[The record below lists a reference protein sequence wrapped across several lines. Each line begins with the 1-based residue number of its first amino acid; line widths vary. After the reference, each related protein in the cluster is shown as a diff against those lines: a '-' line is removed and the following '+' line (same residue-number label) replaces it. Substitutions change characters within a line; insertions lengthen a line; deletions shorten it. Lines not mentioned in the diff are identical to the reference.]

1 MKAILKPHEEERI
14 LEGHP
19 WIFRNEVESIIGEI
33 KGGGIVDVY
42 SSRDVFIG
50 RGYLNFASKILI
62 RILTYQIDEIIDE
75 AFFERRITSA
85 INMRRDI
92 RGNNSCRL
100 IFSEA
105 DYLPGL
111 IVDHYAGYIVIE
123 ISTLGMDLWRNT
135 IVKVIKKILN
145 PKGIYERSD
154 NASRKKEGL
163 EPVLGF
169 IGEPFDT
176 NIIIEENGFK
186 MHVDLANGQ
195 KTGYF
200 LDQTE
205 NRANLKNY
213 VKNKKVLD
221 CFSHTG
227 AFGIHAAGYGASDV
241 TSVEISHLAIE
252 KIKENISLNN
262 FNNIEVIEDDAFHYL
277 DEAYNSGERFDVV
290 ILDPPAFTKNKDTVK
305 QAYLGYQKINT
316 LGLKMLNP
324 GGYLITFSCS
334 GNMTADLFL
343 EMLKNASKKAKKQVQ
358 LIEYRMQTKD
368 HPMLLANMDTLYL
381 KCAVI
386 RVCE

>member
-1 MKAILKPHEEERI
+1 MKAILKPHEEIRI

-19 WIFRNEVESIIGEI
+19 WIFRNEVSEIIGNI
-33 KGGGIVDVY
+33 KAGGIVEVY
-42 SSRDVFIG
+42 NNKNNFIG
-50 RGYLNFASKILI
+50 RGYLNIASKILI
-62 RILTYQIDEIIDE
+62 RILTYKEDEVIDE
-75 AFFERRITSA
+75 AFFERRIKTA
-85 INMRRDI
+85 INMREDVRK
-92 RGNNSCRL
+92 NTSCRL

-111 IVDHYAGYIVIE
+111 IVDRYGEYVVIE
-123 ISTLGMDLWRNT
+123 ISTLGMDVWRDT
-135 IVKVIKKILN
+135 IVKVIKKLLT

-154 NASRKKEGL
+154 NSSRKKEGL

-169 IGEPFDT
+169 IGEEFDT

-205 NRANLKNY
+205 NRANVKNY
-213 VKNKKVLD
+213 VKDKKVLD

-227 AFGIHAAGYGASDV
+227 AFSIHSAGYGAKDV
-241 TSVEISHLAIE
+241 TAVEISHLAVKTIR
-252 KIKENISLNN
+252 ENIALND
-262 FNNIEVIEDDAFHYL
+262 FDNIKVVEDDVFHFL
-277 DEAYNSGERFDVV
+277 DEAYKKDEKYDVI
-290 ILDPPAFTKNKDTVK
+290 ILDPPAFTKNKDTIK

-316 LGLKMLNP
+316 LGLKLLNP

-343 EMLKNASKKAKKQVQ
+343 EMLKNASIKAKKSVQ

-381 KCAVI
+381 KCAVV
-386 RVCE
+386 RVCD

>member
-1 MKAILKPHEEERI
+1 MKAVLKPHEEMRI

-19 WIFRNEVESIIGEI
+19 WIFRNEVASITGDV

-42 SSRDVFIG
+42 SNSEMFVG

-62 RILTYQIDEIIDE
+62 RILTYKVDEVIDEV
-75 AFFERRITSA
+75 FFERRITSA
-85 INMRRDI
+85 IKLRNDV
-92 RGNNSCRL
+92 RGNVSCRL

-111 IVDHYAGYIVIE
+111 IVDRYGDYLVIE
-123 ISTLGMDLWRNT
+123 ISTLGMDLWRDT
-135 IVKVIKKILN
+135 IVKILRKILN

-154 NASRKKEGL
+154 NSSRRKEGL
-163 EPVLGF
+163 EPKLGF
-169 IGEPFDT
+169 VGDEFDT
-176 NIIIEENGFK
+176 NIVIVENGFK
-186 MHVDLANGQ
+186 MYVDLANGQ

-213 VKNKKVLD
+213 VSGKKVLD

-227 AFGIHAAGYGASDV
+227 AFGIHAAGYGASAV
-241 TSVEISHLAIE
+241 TSVEISHLAFQ
-252 KIKENISLNN
+252 KIKENIVLNG
-262 FNNIEVIEDDAFHYL
+262 FDNIKVIEDDAFHYL
-277 DEAYNSGERFDVV
+277 EEAYSNKERFDVI

-343 EMLKNASKKAKKQVQ
+343 EMLKNASAKAKKQVQ
-358 LIEYRMQTKD
+358 LIEYRIQTKD

>member
-1 MKAILKPHEEERI
+1 MKAVLKPHEEMRI

-19 WIFRNEVESIIGEI
+19 WIFRNEVASITGDV
-33 KGGGIVDVY
+33 KGGGIVGVY
-42 SSRDVFIG
+42 SNSEMFVG

-62 RILTYQIDEIIDE
+62 RILTYKVDEVIDE

-85 INMRRDI
+85 IKLRNDV
-92 RGNNSCRL
+92 RGNASCRL

-111 IVDHYAGYIVIE
+111 IVDRYGDYLVIE
-123 ISTLGMDLWRNT
+123 ISTLGMDCWRDT
-135 IVKVIKKILN
+135 IVKILRKILN

-154 NASRKKEGL
+154 NSSRKKEGL
-163 EPVLGF
+163 EPKLGF
-169 IGEPFDT
+169 VGDEFDT
-176 NIIIEENGFK
+176 NIVIVENGFK
-186 MHVDLANGQ
+186 MYVDLANGQ

-213 VKNKKVLD
+213 VSGKKVLD

-227 AFGIHAAGYGASDV
+227 AFGIHAAGYGARAV
-241 TSVEISHLAIE
+241 TSVEISHLAVQ
-252 KIKENISLNN
+252 KIKENIVLNG
-262 FNNIEVIEDDAFHYL
+262 FDNIKVIEDDAFHYL
-277 DEAYNSGERFDVV
+277 EEAYSNKERFDVI

-343 EMLKNASKKAKKQVQ
+343 EMLKNASVKAKKQVQ
-358 LIEYRMQTKD
+358 LIEYRIQTKD

>member
-1 MKAILKPHEEERI
+1 MKAILKPHEETRI

-19 WIFRNEVESIIGEI
+19 WIFRNEVADIIGEI

-42 SSRDVFIG
+42 SSRDEFIG

-62 RILTYQIDEIIDE
+62 RILTYNIDEVIDE
-75 AFFERRITSA
+75 SFFERRITSA
-85 INMRRDI
+85 INMRKDI

-111 IVDHYAGYIVIE
+111 IVDKYGDYIVIE
-123 ISTLGMDLWRNT
+123 ISTLGMDLWREV
-135 IVKVIKKILN
+135 IVKVIRKLLN
-145 PKGIYERSD
+145 PLGIYERSD

-169 IGEPFDT
+169 IGEEFDT
-176 NIIIEENGFK
+176 NIVIVENGFK
-186 MHVDLANGQ
+186 MNVDLANGQ

-205 NRANLKNY
+205 NRANIKNY
-213 VKNKKVLD
+213 VVGKKVLD

-227 AFGIHAAGYGASDV
+227 AFGIHASGYGARDV
-241 TSVEISHLAIE
+241 VSVEISHLAVE
-252 KIKENISLNN
+252 KIKENIALNG
-262 FNNIEVIEDDAFHYL
+262 FNNIKVIEDDAFHYL

-290 ILDPPAFTKNKDTVK
+290 ILDPPAFTKAKDTIK

-343 EMLKNASKKAKKQVQ
+343 EMLKNASRKAKKQVQ

>member
-19 WIFRNEVESIIGEI
+19 WIFRNEVESITGEI

>member
-1 MKAILKPHEEERI
+1 MKAILKPHEEIRI

-19 WIFRNEVESIIGEI
+19 WIFRNEVAEILGEI
-33 KGGGIVDVY
+33 KAGGIVDVY
-42 SSRDVFIG
+42 NSKNIFIG
-50 RGYLNFASKILI
+50 RGYLNLASKILI
-62 RILTYQIDEIIDE
+62 RILTYKENESINE
-75 AFFERRITSA
+75 AFFEKRIASA
-85 INMRRDI
+85 INLRDDI
-92 RGNNSCRL
+92 RGVSSCRL

-111 IVDHYAGYIVIE
+111 IVDRYGDYVVIE
-123 ISTLGMDLWRNT
+123 ISTLGMDVWRDT
-135 IVKVIKKILN
+135 IVKVIKRLLN

-154 NASRKKEGL
+154 NSSRKKEGL

-169 IGEPFDT
+169 VGKEFDT

-186 MHVDLANGQ
+186 MCVDLANGQ

-213 VKNKKVLD
+213 VKGKKVLD

-227 AFGIHAAGYGASDV
+227 AFGIHAAGYGAREV
-241 TSVEISHLAIE
+241 TSVEISHLATE
-252 KIKENISLNN
+252 KIKENIVLNG
-262 FNNIEVIEDDAFHYL
+262 FSNIKVVEDDVFHFL
-277 DEAYNSGERFDVV
+277 DEAYQNNEKYDVI
-290 ILDPPAFTKNKDTVK
+290 ILDPPAFTKNKDTIK
-305 QAYLGYQKINT
+305 QAYMGYQKINT
-316 LGLKMLNP
+316 LGLKLLNP

-343 EMLKNASKKAKKQVQ
+343 EMLKNASLKAKKQVQ
-358 LIEYRMQTKD
+358 LIEYRIQTKD

-381 KCAVI
+381 KCAVV

>member
-1 MKAILKPHEEERI
+1 MKAILKPHEEMRI

-19 WIFRNEVESIIGEI
+19 WIFRNEVASIEGEI

-62 RILTYQIDEIIDE
+62 RILTYNIDEVIDE
-75 AFFERRITSA
+75 AFFEKRITSA
-85 INMRRDI
+85 INLRNDI

-111 IVDHYAGYIVIE
+111 IVDRYGDYIVIE
-123 ISTLGMDLWRNT
+123 ISTLGMDLWRDT
-135 IVKVIKKILN
+135 IVKVLRKLLKPL
-145 PKGIYERSD
+145 GIYERSD
-154 NASRKKEGL
+154 NASRQKEGL

-169 IGEPFDT
+169 IGEEFDT
-176 NIIIEENGFK
+176 NIVIEENGFK
-186 MHVDLANGQ
+186 MNVDLANGQ

-205 NRANLKNY
+205 NRANIKNY
-213 VKNKKVLD
+213 VKDKKVLD

-227 AFGIHAAGYGASDV
+227 AFGIHASGYGAKEV
-241 TSVEISHLAIE
+241 TSVEISHLAVE
-252 KIKENISLNN
+252 KIKENITLNG
-262 FNNIEVIEDDAFHYL
+262 FNNIKVVEDDAFHYL
-277 DEAYNSGERFDVV
+277 EEAYNNGERFDVV
-290 ILDPPAFTKNKDTVK
+290 ILDPPAFTKAKDTVK

-343 EMLKNASKKAKKQVQ
+343 EMLKNVSRKAKKQVH

-368 HPMLLANMDTLYL
+368 HPMLLANMETLYL
-381 KCAVI
+381 KCAVL

>member
-123 ISTLGMDLWRNT
+123 ISTLGMDLWRTT

>member
-1 MKAILKPHEEERI
+1 MKAILKPHEETRI

-19 WIFRNEVESIIGEI
+19 WIFRNEVASFEGEI
-33 KGGGIVDVY
+33 ISGGIVDVY
-42 SSRDVFIG
+42 SSRDIFIG

-62 RILTYQIDEIIDE
+62 RVLTYDIDEVIDE

-85 INMRRDI
+85 INMRKDI

-111 IVDHYAGYIVIE
+111 IVDRYGDYVVIE
-123 ISTLGMDLWRNT
+123 ISTLGMDLWREV
-135 IVKVIKKILN
+135 IVKVIRKLLN
-145 PKGIYERSD
+145 PLGIYERSD
-154 NASRKKEGL
+154 NSSRKKEGL

-169 IGEPFDT
+169 VGEKFDT
-176 NIIIEENGFK
+176 NIVIEENGFK
-186 MHVDLANGQ
+186 MNVDLANGQ

-205 NRANLKNY
+205 NRANIKNY
-213 VKNKKVLD
+213 VAGKKVLD

-227 AFGIHAAGYGASDV
+227 AFGIHAAGFGAREV
-241 TSVEISHLAIE
+241 TSVEISHLAVE
-252 KIKENISLNN
+252 KIKENIALNG
-262 FNNIEVIEDDAFHYL
+262 FNNIKVIEDDAFNYL
-277 DEAYNSGERFDVV
+277 DEAYNSGDRFDVV
-290 ILDPPAFTKNKDTVK
+290 ILDPPAFTKAKDTVK

-343 EMLKNASKKAKKQVQ
+343 EMLKNASRKAKKQVQ

-368 HPMLLANMDTLYL
+368 HPMLLANMETLYL

>member
-1 MKAILKPHEEERI
+1 MKAILKPHEEVRI

-19 WIFRNEVESIIGEI
+19 WIFRNEVASIDGDI

-62 RILTYQIDEIIDE
+62 RILTYDIDEVIDE
-75 AFFERRITSA
+75 AFFEKRISSA
-85 INMRRDI
+85 LNLRKDI
-92 RGNNSCRL
+92 RGNNSSRL

-111 IVDHYAGYIVIE
+111 IVDRYGDYIVIE
-123 ISTLGMDLWRNT
+123 ISTLGMDVWRDT
-135 IVKVIKKILN
+135 IVKVLKKNLN
-145 PKGIYERSD
+145 PLGIYERSD
-154 NASRKKEGL
+154 NASRQKEGL

-169 IGEPFDT
+169 IGEAFDT

-205 NRANLKNY
+205 NRANIKNY
-213 VKNKKVLD
+213 VSGKKVLD

-227 AFGIHAAGYGASDV
+227 AFGIHASGYGARDV
-241 TSVEISHLAIE
+241 TSVEISHLAVE
-252 KIKENISLNN
+252 KIKENIALNG
-262 FNNIEVIEDDAFHYL
+262 FDNIKVVEDDAFHYL
-277 DEAYNSGERFDVV
+277 EEAYSSGERFDVV
-290 ILDPPAFTKNKDTVK
+290 ILDPPAFTKAKDTVK

-343 EMLKNASKKAKKQVQ
+343 EMLKNASRKAKKQVQ

-368 HPMLLANMDTLYL
+368 HPMLLANMETLYL

>member
-1 MKAILKPHEEERI
+1 MKAILKPHEEIRI

-19 WIFRNEVESIIGEI
+19 WIFRSEVSEILGEI
-33 KGGGIVDVY
+33 KAGGIIDVY
-42 SSRDVFIG
+42 NHKNVFIG
-50 RGYLNFASKILI
+50 RGYLNLASKILI
-62 RILTYQIDEIIDE
+62 RILTYQEKEVINDE
-75 AFFERRITSA
+75 FFERRIASA
-85 INMRRDI
+85 IKMRSDI
-92 RGNNSCRL
+92 RGNSSCRL

-111 IVDHYAGYIVIE
+111 IVDRYGDYIVIE
-123 ISTLGMDLWRNT
+123 ISTLGMDVWRDT
-135 IVKVIKKILN
+135 IVKVIRKLLN

-169 IGEPFDT
+169 IGEEFNP

-213 VKNKKVLD
+213 VKGKKVLD

-227 AFGIHAAGYGASDV
+227 AFGIHAAGYEAKEV
-241 TSVEISHLAIE
+241 TSVEISHLAVE
-252 KIKENISLNN
+252 KIKENIALNG
-262 FNNIEVIEDDAFHYL
+262 FDNIKVIEDDAFHYL
-277 DEAYNSGERFDVV
+277 DEAYSNGERFDVI
-290 ILDPPAFTKNKDTVK
+290 ILDPPAFTKNKDTIK

-334 GNMTADLFL
+334 GNMTQDLFL
-343 EMLKNASKKAKKQVQ
+343 EMLKNACNKAKKQVQ
-358 LIEYRMQTKD
+358 LIEYRLQTKD

-381 KCAVI
+381 KCAVV

>member
-1 MKAILKPHEEERI
+1 MKAILKPHEEMRI

-19 WIFRNEVESIIGEI
+19 WIFRNEVASFDGEI
-33 KGGGIVDVY
+33 ISGGIVDVY
-42 SSRDVFIG
+42 SNRNIFIG

-62 RILTYQIDEIIDE
+62 RVLTYDIDEEIDE
-75 AFFERRITSA
+75 EFFERRIASA
-85 INMRRDI
+85 INMRKDI
-92 RGNNSCRL
+92 RGHNSCRL

-111 IVDHYAGYIVIE
+111 IVDRYGDYIVIE
-123 ISTLGMDLWRNT
+123 ISTLGMDLWRDV
-135 IVKVIKKILN
+135 IVKIIRKLLN
-145 PKGIYERSD
+145 PLGIYERSD

-169 IGEPFDT
+169 IGEAFDT

-186 MHVDLANGQ
+186 MHVDIANGQ

-205 NRANLKNY
+205 NRANIKNY
-213 VKNKKVLD
+213 VLGKKVLD

-227 AFGIHAAGYGASDV
+227 AFGIHASGYGASDV
-241 TSVEISHLAIE
+241 TSVEISHLAVE
-252 KIKENISLNN
+252 KIKENIALNG
-262 FNNIEVIEDDAFHYL
+262 FNNIKVVEDDAFNYL
-277 DEAYNSGERFDVV
+277 EDAYNNGERFDVV
-290 ILDPPAFTKNKDTVK
+290 ILDPPAFTKAKDTIK

-343 EMLKNASKKAKKQVQ
+343 EMLKNASRKAKKQVQ

-368 HPMLLANMDTLYL
+368 HPMLLANMETLYL

>member
-92 RGNNSCRL
+92 RGNDSCRL